1 MAVVTFTIFAKA
13 DSDDAPNKMFLML
26 SCSGNSLQWNLHFWL
41 GEETSQDESTVAAYK
56 SVELDEAM
64 GGGPIQ
70 HREVQGSESDL
81 FMSYSRPPVSNTSRV
96 VSRVASIKLKKT
108 CTVLAC
114 FTAKGSALCVAP
126 RSRAKLSP

>member
-81 FMSYSRPPVSNTSRV
+81 FMSYFKATGIEYLPGGIESGFNKVE
-96 VSRVASIKLKKT
+96 KT

>member
-1 MAVVTFTIFAKA
+1 
-13 DSDDAPNKMFLML
+13 ML

-81 FMSYSRPPVSNTSRV
+81 FMSYFKATGIEYLPGGIESGFNKVEKDVKLNSIMSNSFGFGGTNATLV
-96 VSRVASIKLKKT
+96 FEKI
-108 CTVLAC
+108 
-114 FTAKGSALCVAP
+114 
-126 RSRAKLSP
+126 